1 VTVPLR
7 PISRLF
13 ACLLVGCSLTSALA
27 EEITV
32 AAAADLQFAFKDIA
46 GRFEKDTGNS
56 IKLVFGSSGNFTNQ
70 IKNGAPF
77 DMFFS
82 ADIGYPRQ
90 LESEGLVEPGTL
102 YHYAN
107 GKIVLW
113 ARQGSNVAVARGLTL
128 LLDRAISK
136 IAIANPQHAPY
147 GRAAVAALRHEGIYE
162 QVQHKLVLGENI
174 SQTAQFVETGNADA
188 GIVALSLVVAPAMRG
203 KGKYWLIPES
213 WYPAIEQGCVIL
225 KSSQHKQV
233 AQQFLA
239 YLKKPETVKLMQEY
253 GFVVPKAATVA
264 N

>member
-1 VTVPLR
+1 MIALR
-7 PISRLF
+7 RISRLF
-13 ACLLVGCSLTSALA
+13 AFLSVLCLLTSVAA

-46 GRFEKDTGNS
+46 TRFEKDTGNS

-90 LESEGLVEPGTL
+90 LETDGLVEPGTL

-113 ARQGSNVAVARGLTL
+113 ARQGSTIAVDRGLKL
-128 LLDRAISK
+128 LLDPAISK

-147 GRAAVAALRHEGIYE
+147 GRAAVAALHHEGISE

-174 SQTAQFVETGNADA
+174 SQAAQFVETGNAEV
-188 GIVALSLVVAPAMRG
+188 GIVALSLVLAPAMQG

-225 KSSQHKQV
+225 KSSHHKKL

-239 YLKKPETVKLMQEY
+239 YWKKPETVKLMQEY